1 MNNDN
6 DEIRAEYKH
15 TDFKTLERAKFYEK
29 AVRVTTADSPEVD
42 GPSHANPAGDNQG
55 SVAATLALLRSPE
68 FLALPKAEPEEV
80 EQRIQELRND
90 WEGPNCNQP
99 SSP

>member
-1 MNNDN
+1 MNSDN
-6 DEIRAEYKH
+6 DAMRTEYKG
-15 TDFKTLERAKFYEK
+15 TDFTILERGKFYEK
-29 AVRVTTADSPEVD
+29 AVRVTTADSPEAD
-42 GPSHANPAGDNQG
+42 GPPHANPAGDNQG

-80 EQRIQELRND
+80 EQRIQELRTD
-90 WEGPNCNQP
+90 WEGPNCDQP